1 MYNKFGIKGAS
12 ISEQI
17 ASQCFT
23 EEQKEILEYEQGKI
37 KVTIADQIN
46 RFYGDKYLVW
56 SEFKTLNLAAQIIHE
71 NEHLIDEI
79 KDLKEKIKLLKDPRN
94 FKKIVNVKTQTI
106 GCANTDTDMKNLNK
120 HIDISEVY
128 AQNNAVKYNR
138 SMSSE
143 PTQLINKLDA
153 LDDTNKLLTLKQSKK
168 KFKFSKDEFS
178 DEMLAGVKEDIE
190 FKELKPESDNRDY
203 HNAVFSKEGDLAFSG
218 NDSYIEH
225 RAMNKHNTLSK
236 SISTANNKGETEI
249 DVVGE
254 SVYKSLMIEIPRMRI
269 KFWNKFWCLFK
280 ECTYCI

>member
-1 MYNKFGIKGAS
+1 
-12 ISEQI
+12 
-17 ASQCFT
+17 
-23 EEQKEILEYEQGKI
+23 
-37 KVTIADQIN
+37 
-46 RFYGDKYLVW
+46 
-56 SEFKTLNLAAQIIHE
+56 
-71 NEHLIDEI
+71 
-79 KDLKEKIKLLKDPRN
+79 
-94 FKKIVNVKTQTI
+94 
-106 GCANTDTDMKNLNK
+106 MKNLNK

-269 KFWNKFWCLFK
+269 KF
-280 ECTYCI
+280 